1 MTVPTDHPDSPEA
14 KRYADALRGARE
26 GSPHALDD
34 VIAELSPMLWRVAR
48 ACGLDRQLAEDVVQT
63 TWLAL
68 IKSVSTIEKPAA
80 LPGWLASTAK
90 RESWKVG
97 RGQKRENAVDQ
108 EWDGLIADQLDLD
121 EDVADRMGLA
131 PRYNLLWRSIG
142 QLSDVC
148 RALIQV
154 IAYMDRPNYDQL
166 ATALGIP
173 RGSIGPKRGRC
184 LAELRKR
191 LHSDPEWKY

>member
-1 MTVPTDHPDSPEA
+1 MTVSIDFSDSPEA

-48 ACGLDRQLAEDVVQT
+48 ACGLDRQAAEDVVQT

-68 IKSVSTIEKPAA
+68 IRSVSTIEKPAA

-131 PRYNLLWRSIG
+131 PRYHLLWRSIG
-142 QLSDVC
+142 QLSEVC

-166 ATALGIP
+166 AVALGIP

-191 LHSDPEWKY
+191 LHSDPEWND